1 MKRSRQRLGRRHARL
16 LLGLAVAG
24 AALTAC
30 NSTSHTVATT
40 VLAPPPG
47 CDTSR
52 VIVVGASLDLS
63 GPGAALGHQ
72 YLTGLELGIAK
83 VNAADGVPPH
93 NSCFEL
99 MYKDNLGNP
108 AVDTQAVL
116 NFVDSEKAAIVVSS
130 FLNSAADS
138 YLGQLGVAEV
148 SLSTLQ
154 DTFEPKGFPNTYPMT
169 ASMQSQAFVIGKEL
183 KKENVTSVGLIVTDD
198 ASSRQGAAQL
208 ASLSSADGFTI
219 TSRASVSPSGGGAS
233 AAVARVKASH
243 PKVLV
248 VLDDTG
254 AVASVLS
261 ARSSLGWKVPVIAGS
276 TATYSSVLSRIGG
289 DLAGVSVAVPT
300 GAVTGT
306 GPASGITLGFQK
318 KLAAHLGGQIQ
329 GSIIPYAQT
338 YDAMNMMANAAV
350 GAMGITATDVT
361 TFLQNANFQ
370 GVLASYTYTSGAHT
384 GISASDQTVVSLN
397 TLSNGLLSPPPK
409 PKKAAKKAG

>member
-1 MKRSRQRLGRRHARL
+1 MLRSRERLGRRHARL
-16 LLGLAVAG
+16 LLGVAVAG
-24 AALTAC
+24 VALTAC
-30 NSTSHTVATT
+30 NATSHTVATT
-40 VLAPPPG
+40 VMAPPPG

-63 GPGAALGHQ
+63 GPGAELGHQ

-83 VNAADGVPPH
+83 VNAANGVPPH

-99 MYKDNLGNP
+99 MYKDNSGNP

-130 FLNSAADS
+130 FLNSATDS
-138 YLGQLGVAEV
+138 FLGQLGVAEI

-154 DTFEPKGFPNTYPMT
+154 DTFEPKGFPNAYPMT

-183 KKENVTSVGLIVTDD
+183 KTKDVTSVGLVVTDD
-198 ASSRQGAAQL
+198 ASSRQGAAHF
-208 ASLSSADGFTI
+208 ASLASADGFTI
-219 TSRASVSPSGGGAS
+219 TSRASVSTSGGGAS

-261 ARSSLGWKVPVIAGS
+261 ARASLGWKVPVIAGP
-276 TATYSSVLSRIGG
+276 TATFSSVFSKIGG
-289 DLAGVSVAVPT
+289 DVAGVSVAVPT

-306 GPASGITLGFQK
+306 GPASGITFGFQK
-318 KLAAHLGGQIQ
+318 KLAAHLGGQIR

-384 GISASDQTVVSLN
+384 GISASDQTVVALN

-409 PKKAAKKAG
+409 PKKAAKKTG